1 MAKHIARGIPTQV
14 AHPWKSVAR
23 TFVAAGVGIT
33 VAWLVRTLGVDL
45 TALSQ
50 PIIDSLT
57 TGAWAAA
64 TGLAQWLLTRPRL
77 QSFWAAIG
85 LGTGVEKEPEIRVAT
100 EADYRDAADYP
111 QDADGYPIPDEHDVT
126 EADPRRYERE

>member
-1 MAKHIARGIPTQV
+1 MAKHIATGTPTQV
-14 AHPWKSVAR
+14 AHPWKSVVR
-23 TFVAAGVGIT
+23 TFVAAAVGIG

-57 TGAWAAA
+57 TGAWAVA
-64 TGLAQWLLTRPRL
+64 TGLAQWLLTRPQL

-85 LGTGVEKEPEIRVAT
+85 LGTGVEKEPAPDLLEDSVA
-100 EADYRDAADYP
+100 AQFYAG
-111 QDADGYPIPDEHDVT
+111 GYPIPDEHEPTRSPNRDQQ
-126 EADPRRYERE
+126 